1 MVLLLLKAHILE
13 VAQIKPTIFKCARS
27 ETNSNVLVLK
37 INLITKTV
45 KLTDSYHLKEKH
57 KIWKAE
63 VKLRSFPL
71 FACFSNTNA
80 FNAGRTQKTL
90 IDNHLLAFETDD
102 IL

>member
-45 KLTDSYHLKEKH
+45 E
-57 KIWKAE
+57 
-63 VKLRSFPL
+63 
-71 FACFSNTNA
+71 
-80 FNAGRTQKTL
+80 
-90 IDNHLLAFETDD
+90 
-102 IL
+102 